1 MNEFLSSTTTIMP
14 EQVFVNSNLKRRA
27 ATKKINVAKRER
39 NVMRTRALKTP
50 SKRKSSVDEFMSFVF
65 SSVTDPRFLVPFIL
79 AFSLLYA
86 YKSSK
91 DTSPIGVFI
100 DNLKNNS
107 NTAGVGSFLETNIKV
122 LLGTI
127 AFAPGLCVMPEA
139 KRITMLVMVIAYVF
153 MIPMKTYYMYTIEG
167 VLFALYFK
175 TSRASYKYFVI
186 ALAIGLYA
194 TQYLDFIPS
203 ADKKF

>member
-1 MNEFLSSTTTIMP
+1 MMNEFLSSTTTIMP

-139 KRITMLVMVIAYVF
+139 KRITMLDGHSVRLHDSHEDVLYVHHRRRVVRIIFQDISRVVQILCHCFGHRVICNTVF
-153 MIPMKTYYMYTIEG
+153 R
-167 VLFALYFK
+167 LYPF
-175 TSRASYKYFVI
+175 S
-186 ALAIGLYA
+186 G
-194 TQYLDFIPS
+194 
-203 ADKKF
+203 